1 MIRKKLILAVSIG
14 AFIGIIL
21 ATLMA
26 YAKFSIHG
34 KIAPGTRVASIN
46 VSYLKISEAREILQ
60 KEVDKY
66 FAAPIKIT
74 FQGKTNMFNP
84 KTLGLNILLEETV
97 NEINITNANKI
108 GLTELLNFS
117 NSEDKNLELI
127 ATIDHEKFNAK
138 LENQYKFSTLEPKSA
153 TFYFDE
159 NSKLAIREEQNGLAI
174 DYEALASELKDSAK
188 NLETNSI
195 EITPYKKEPTVKEED
210 LIAQEEQIKEMLRH
224 EFALIDPIYSDDWYL
239 KLTDHLD
246 WIQFVEKQKIQVP
259 YFGETI
265 LDTPSAAFPGGNYV
279 AIEID
284 QEKLNQ
290 YVDAEISKWLDRP
303 AEPVKIYKNEEGKVV
318 IEGKGSDG
326 LKVQRKLLKES
337 IEIAV
342 ANKIKNVPI
351 PVIKIEPDLDI
362 AQDLQALGI
371 KERLA
376 IGHSSYYKSPS
387 NRVHNIK
394 TGAGKFNGAL
404 IAPGETFSFN
414 TTLGPVEGY
423 TGYKKELVIKEEG
436 TIPEYGGGICQVS
449 TTVFRAAILAG
460 LPIVER
466 NEHSYAVSYYSQVMG
481 HGLDATIY
489 LGGADLR
496 FSNDTGNSILIQ
508 TYVENDYELYIV
520 FYGTSDGRK
529 VELEGPYLS
538 NYHNPGPTVYVD
550 TDKLLKGETKQVEK
564 PHTGFN
570 ALWYRYITDK
580 NGTTTKESI
589 ATHYRAIP
597 AKIQVGTRVE
607 TLSTL
612 PPPET

>member
-1 MIRKKLILAVSIG
+1 MTKRKLILAVSIG

-21 ATLMA
+21 ATLLA

-34 KIAPGTRVASIN
+34 KIAPGTYMAN
-46 VSYLKISEAREILQ
+46 VDISYLKISEAREILQ

-66 FAAPIKIT
+66 FATPIKIT
-74 FQGKTNMFNP
+74 FRGNTKNFDP
-84 KTLGLNILLEETV
+84 KDLGLNILVEETV
-97 NEINITNANKI
+97 DEIDITDANKI
-108 GLTELLNFS
+108 GLTELFRFS

-127 ATIDHEKFNAK
+127 ATIDHGKLNTG
-138 LENQYKFSTLEPKSA
+138 LENQYKFSDLEPKSA

-159 NSKLAIREEQNGLAI
+159 NSKLAIREGQDGLAM
-174 DYEALASELKDSAK
+174 DYEILANEFKESAK
-188 NLETNSI
+188 NLETKSF
-195 EITPYKKEPTVKEED
+195 EITPTQKEPTVKKED

-246 WIQFVEKQKIQVP
+246 WVQFVEKQKVQVP

-265 LDTPSAAFPGGNYV
+265 LDVPSAAFPGGNYI
-279 AIEID
+279 AIEIN

-290 YVDAEISKWLDRP
+290 YIDAEISKWLDRP
-303 AEPVKIYKNEEGKVV
+303 AEPVKIYKNEEGKVI

-351 PVIKIEPDLDI
+351 PVIKIQPDLDI
-362 AQDLQALGI
+362 AQDLKDLGI

-376 IGHSSYYKSPS
+376 IGHSSYYKSPP

-394 TGAGKFNGAL
+394 TGAGKFNGVL
-404 IAPGETFSFN
+404 MAPGETFSFN
-414 TTLGPVEGY
+414 NTLGPVEAY
-423 TGYKKELVIKEEG
+423 TGYKKELVIKAEG

-449 TTVFRAAILAG
+449 TTVFRAAMLAG

-481 HGLDATIY
+481 HGMDATIY

-496 FSNDTGNSILIQ
+496 FSNDTENHILMQ

-520 FYGTSDGRK
+520 FYGTPDGRK

-550 TDKLLKGETKQVEK
+550 TDDLPVGETKQVEK
-564 PHTGFN
+564 PHTGFK

-580 NGTTTKESI
+580 NGNTTKEQI
-589 ATHYRAIP
+589 ETNYRAIP
-597 AKIQVGTRVE
+597 AKILVGTRVE
-607 TLSTL
+607 T
-612 PPPET
+612 PEKEP